1 MPLGKMYMVLSNIFL
16 SIPLR
21 VHVSQI
27 GGRVGIAHHNQ
38 PHGFKFPLPIAT
50 ASLIY
55 GRRCLPYMA

>member
-55 GRRCLPYMA
+55 GR